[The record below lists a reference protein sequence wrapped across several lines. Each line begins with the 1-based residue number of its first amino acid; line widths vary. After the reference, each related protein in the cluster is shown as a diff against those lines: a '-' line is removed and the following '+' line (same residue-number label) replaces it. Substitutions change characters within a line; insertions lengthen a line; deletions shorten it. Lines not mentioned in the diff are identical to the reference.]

1 MVESTSVPSPVVS
14 PPVQGQAR
22 GVSYLYMAAAF
33 VIVVAGM
40 RAAESILNP
49 LLLAVF
55 LSIVSAPAYFG
66 LLNRKVSEWLALL
79 TVIGVLG
86 LILFGVVLIVT

>member
-40 RAAESILNP
+40 RAAESILNH

-55 LSIVSAPAYFG
+55 L
-66 LLNRKVSEWLALL
+66 
-79 TVIGVLG
+79 
-86 LILFGVVLIVT
+86 